1 MQLIRLCR
9 VSVITGTILI
19 WIIKWGLR
27 PYFHFDQPVKYVL
40 GIAPNLL
47 GSFLLPLGCYWLLR
61 KFINLFED
69 VQLKAFCII
78 CFTLLLINE
87 LLQLIPFFGRTFD
100 YNDIAASAIGLLGS
114 YFFCN
119 KYLFKKLATYP

>member
-9 VSVITGTILI
+9 FSVITGTILI

-27 PYFHFDQPVKYVL
+27 PYFHFDQPAKYVL

-78 CFTLLLINE
+78 CFALLVINE

-100 YNDIAASAIGLLGS
+100 YNDIAASASGLLGS

-119 KYLFKKLATYP
+119 KYLFKKLAMYQ

>member
-1 MQLIRLCR
+1 MLLIRFCR
-9 VSVITGTILI
+9 ASVIAGTICI

-27 PYFHFDQPVKYVL
+27 PYVHFDQPTKYLL

-69 VQLKAFCII
+69 FQLKAFCAI
-78 CFTLLLINE
+78 CFILLVINE

-114 YFFCN
+114 YLFCSN
-119 KYLFKKLATYP
+119 YLFKKLATYP

>member
-9 VSVITGTILI
+9 TSVIAGTICI

-27 PYFHFDQPVKYVL
+27 PYFHFDQPTKYFL

-47 GSFLLPLGCYWLLR
+47 GSFLLPLGCHWLLR
-61 KFINLFED
+61 KYINLFED
-69 VQLKAFCII
+69 AQLRAFCTISFI
-78 CFTLLLINE
+78 LLVINE

-100 YNDIAASAIGLLGS
+100 YSDIAASAIGLLGS
-114 YFFCN
+114 YFFCSN
-119 KYLFKKLATYP
+119 YFFKKLATYP